1 MAERKQREGSLTEFE
16 VGIVRNLL
24 ARGDY
29 QNQDIIGLINTVR
42 RLEGKADANGGRI
55 SDVKMEKP
63 RYNGIVALTDAET
76 DEFISRAK
84 KPAPFIKVD
93 IDPFNKESLRKLFP
107 YNKSNNSLDIT
118 ETNQIECKKSFGE
131 KHLISNCVKAIAA
144 FSNNQGG
151 YIAFGIEDNSWNVV
165 GINED
170 AFRKLDRKNLNS
182 ALRTLL
188 SCGIDFST
196 TIVKLGKLSVGLM
209 YIQPAIIKPVMFIKQ
224 DTTIGAAE
232 GHIYYRYQAENRL
245 IGPMELQQI
254 IEERMRSLTETILAK
269 HVKNIMKFGIEN
281 SAVMNLTS
289 GEVEGKSGNFL
300 IDEELLPKLSFV
312 KEGEFV
318 EKAGAPALKLIGDL
332 SGVTKVVEEKPVK
345 LTDQYPLS
353 YTDFTKKI
361 KKELPTVKENEIQKA
376 VKKLKIKENLK
387 YSAYNFRNQNQEAE
401 YKKSG
406 KLPSS
411 IPTIYNDDAVKFVVS
426 HLSS

>member
-1 MAERKQREGSLTEFE
+1 
-16 VGIVRNLL
+16 
-24 ARGDY
+24 
-29 QNQDIIGLINTVR
+29 
-42 RLEGKADANGGRI
+42 
-55 SDVKMEKP
+55 
-63 RYNGIVALTDAET
+63 
-76 DEFISRAK
+76 
-84 KPAPFIKVD
+84 
-93 IDPFNKESLRKLFP
+93 
-107 YNKSNNSLDIT
+107 
-118 ETNQIECKKSFGE
+118 
-131 KHLISNCVKAIAA
+131 
-144 FSNNQGG
+144 
-151 YIAFGIEDNSWNVV
+151 
-165 GINED
+165 
-170 AFRKLDRKNLNS
+170 
-182 ALRTLL
+182 
-188 SCGIDFST
+188 
-196 TIVKLGKLSVGLM
+196 
-209 YIQPAIIKPVMFIKQ
+209 
-224 DTTIGAAE
+224 
-232 GHIYYRYQAENRL
+232 
-245 IGPMELQQI
+245 
-254 IEERMRSLTETILAK
+254 
-269 HVKNIMKFGIEN
+269 MKFGIEN

-332 SGVTKVVEEKPVK
+332 SGVTKVGEEKPVK